1 MVAVP
6 LHHPYGVAELVLAP
20 EVRGALAQHL
30 HDSETLMLERLLE
43 DRDHLAHV
51 VGGRPRHEGRPR
63 AEGEPHGVEL
73 AVDVAVGRR
82 RRGHPDPG
90 ERRVL
95 PSGHAVDAV
104 VHDDRGELDIAPR
117 RVDEMVA
124 PDGQRVA
131 VAHRYDDVQVGPR
144 HLDARGEG
152 QRPSVQRVHG
162 VEVHVPRYAGRTA
175 DAGHHDEGRGIIAQ
189 IVHAVQHGVEHVP
202 VAAAGAPQVRKET
215 FPDQRADGHI
225 RTPFLRSRA

>member
-1 MVAVP
+1 
-6 LHHPYGVAELVLAP
+6 
-20 EVRGALAQHL
+20 
-30 HDSETLMLERLLE
+30 
-43 DRDHLAHV
+43 
-51 VGGRPRHEGRPR
+51 
-63 AEGEPHGVEL
+63 
-73 AVDVAVGRR
+73 
-82 RRGHPDPG
+82 
-90 ERRVL
+90 
-95 PSGHAVDAV
+95 
-104 VHDDRGELDIAPR
+104 
-117 RVDEMVA
+117 MVA

-202 VAAAGAPQVRKET
+202 VAAAGGTTGAERNVPGSTSGWPYQNPLPSITRMTLPMSVGVMSCPSTRLT
-215 FPDQRADGHI
+215 RNTLSGFRRLPD
-225 RTPFLRSRA
+225 LRHDVPHVHFHHVDVARPLGAVAHEFRRERPEGLQFQQARPGCPSRAAYAQGGRALRAARP